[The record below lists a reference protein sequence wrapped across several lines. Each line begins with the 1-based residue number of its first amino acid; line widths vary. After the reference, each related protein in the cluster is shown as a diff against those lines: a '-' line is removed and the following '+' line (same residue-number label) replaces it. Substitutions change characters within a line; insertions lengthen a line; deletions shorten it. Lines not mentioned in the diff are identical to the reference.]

1 VKGDA
6 MTMPGKSPPGR
17 LNLDCVVQ
25 RDHDVVAAEADQ
37 DIVMVS
43 VANGLYYAVSDI
55 AREIWE
61 AIDRPKKVSD
71 LIEDLTASYN
81 VERALCE
88 EETLSFLEDLRS
100 EGLLQVRDG
109 TSS

>member
-1 VKGDA
+1 
-6 MTMPGKSPPGR
+6 MPGKTPPGK

-25 RDHDVVAAEADQ
+25 RNHDVVAAEADQ

-43 VANGLYYAVSDI
+43 IANGLYYAVSDI

-61 AIDRPKKVSD
+61 AIDRPKKISD
-71 LIEDLTASYN
+71 LIEEL
-81 VERALCE
+81 RATYKVDRRLCE
-88 EETLSFLEDLRS
+88 EETFSFLEDLRT

>member
-1 VKGDA
+1 
-6 MTMPGKSPPGR
+6 MTMPGKTPGR
-17 LNLDCVVQ
+17 LTLDCVVQ

-37 DIVMVS
+37 DVVMVS
-43 VANGLYYAVSDI
+43 IPNGLYYAVSDI

-61 AIDRPKKVSD
+61 TIDHPKKISD
-71 LIEDLTASYN
+71 LIDDLAAIYN
-81 VERALCE
+81 VDRQLCE

>member
-1 VKGDA
+1 
-6 MTMPGKSPPGR
+6 MPDKTPPGR

-25 RDHDVVAAEADQ
+25 RNHDVIAAEADQ

-43 VANGLYYAVSDI
+43 IANGLYYAVSDI

-61 AIDRPKKVSD
+61 AIDRPKKISD
-71 LIEDLTASYN
+71 LIDNLAATYN
-81 VERALCE
+81 VERHLCE
-88 EETLSFLEDLRS
+88 EETLSFLDDLRT

-109 TSS
+109 TCS

>member
-6 MTMPGKSPPGR
+6 MTSTRETPAGR
-17 LNLDCVVQ
+17 LTLECVVQ
-25 RDHDVVAAEADQ
+25 RDQDVIAAEADQ

-43 VANGLYYAVSDI
+43 IAKGLYYAVSDI
-55 AREIWE
+55 ARDIWE
-61 AIDRPKKVSD
+61 AVDRPKKISD
-71 LIEDLTASYN
+71 LINDLTATYN
-81 VERALCE
+81 VDRRVCE
-88 EETLSFLEDLRS
+88 EQTLSLLEDLYS

>member
-1 VKGDA
+1 
-6 MTMPGKSPPGR
+6 MTMPGKTPPPGG

-25 RDHDVVAAEADQ
+25 RDKDIIAAEADQ

-43 VANGLYYAVSDI
+43 IAKGNYYAVSDM

-61 AIDRPKKVSD
+61 AIDRPKKISD
-71 LIEDLTASYN
+71 LIEDLTATYN
-81 VERALCE
+81 VERHLCE
-88 EETLSFLEDLRS
+88 EETLSFLEDLRT

>member
-6 MTMPGKSPPGR
+6 MTLAVPGR
-17 LNLDCVVQ
+17 LNLECVVQ
-25 RDHDVVAAEADQ
+25 RDHDVIAAKADQ
-37 DIVMVS
+37 DVVMVS
-43 VANGLYYAVSDI
+43 IAKGLYYAVSDI

-61 AIDRPKKVSD
+61 AIDRPKKISD
-71 LIEDLTASYN
+71 LIDDLAATYN
-81 VERALCE
+81 VDRHLCE
-88 EETLSFLEDLRS
+88 EETLSFLEDLRT

>member
-1 VKGDA
+1 
-6 MTMPGKSPPGR
+6 MTMPGKTPPPGG

-25 RDHDVVAAEADQ
+25 RDKDMIAAEADQ

-43 VANGLYYAVSDI
+43 IAKGNYYAVSDM

-61 AIDRPKKVSD
+61 AIDRPKKISD
-71 LIEDLTASYN
+71 LIEDLTATYN
-81 VERALCE
+81 VDRHVCE
-88 EETLSFLEDLRS
+88 EETFSFLEDLRT